1 MGRPAG
7 PLHELQAQE
16 GACAEFLANE
26 GAMAG
31 EVEKQRNGIP
41 VAVVAQ
47 QFLANEGA
55 LVGEVEKQRN
65 GIPVAVVAQHAAWCH
80 GGVRERH

>member
-26 GAMAG
+26 GAM
-31 EVEKQRNGIP
+31 
-41 VAVVAQ
+41 
-47 QFLANEGA
+47 
-55 LVGEVEKQRN
+55 VGEVEKQRN